1 MIRRSFLAR
10 LGSASAAALA
20 AGPLAGCGG
29 PSYQTRFRLTVE
41 IDTPEGVKSGSSVIE
56 INYRDD
62 TKTWAPVTAQRLQ
75 VSMKGEAVFVDLG
88 AGKHVIAL
96 LAAGPTAQGDLDEIV
111 RISFG
116 SLPLEEYGRY
126 QSMGSREVP
135 PAGHPTLVTF
145 ADLADPASAKVVYA
159 TGRDVRLIP
168 TAPGSTSGSYKDFGP
183 LTIDRFAETFG
194 PGYALKGVFIQM
206 TTDPI
211 TRGIEGKVIGLKNID
226 EWNRKVGMWA
236 DSTRA
241 TPASASNIPSVG
253 SMAFIR
259 KN

>member
-1 MIRRSFLAR
+1 MKLFLG
-10 LGSASAAALA
+10 LIALV
-20 AGPLAGCGG
+20 AGVVAYAMLSGPGG
-29 PSYQTRFRLTVE
+29 TPMRFRMTVE
-41 IDTPEGVKSGSSVIE
+41 VDTPQGVKSGSSVIE
-56 INYRDD
+56 VRVFDG
-62 TKTWAPVTAQRLQ
+62 TKAGWGPMEARTVRTE
-75 VSMKGEAVFVDLG
+75 MKGEAVFVDLG

-96 LAAGPTAQGDLDEIV
+96 LASGPTGQGGIEGIV
-111 RISFG
+111 PQSFG
-116 SLPLEEYGRY
+116 PLPLEDYGRY

>member
-1 MIRRSFLAR
+1 MKLFLG
-10 LGSASAAALA
+10 LIAAFGALVA
-20 AGPLAGCGG
+20 IGMWGTMGPTTTFR
-29 PSYQTRFRLTVE
+29 YRLTVE
-41 IDTPEGVKSGSSVIE
+41 IDTPDGVKSASSVLETRIQ
-56 INYRDD
+56 DD
-62 TKTWAPVTAQRLQ
+62 TKAWWNLPDMRTTK
-75 VSMKGEAVFVDLG
+75 VSMVGQAVYVDLG

-96 LAAGPTAQGDLDEIV
+96 LASGPTGQGG
-111 RISFG
+111 ISHIFG
-116 SLPLEEYGRY
+116 GAIGREPSPPASY
-126 QSMGSREVP
+126 QSVGGSYEVP

-211 TRGIEGKVIGLKNID
+211 TRGIEGRLPFLVTHREPLRRVIFNMPPRFQTSFEK
-226 EWNRKVGMWA
+226 
-236 DSTRA
+236 
-241 TPASASNIPSVG
+241 
-253 SMAFIR
+253 FIR
-259 KN
+259 E